1 MKTSILPA
9 TAFVIPVLLIH
20 LVAGDRTIA
29 ADCSAPNFAAAGLFI
44 AGNQPVA
51 VAVGDLNGDGK
62 LDLAVANKFSADFSV
77 LLGQGDGTFVTFTN
91 YSIGAAP
98 SAVAIGDFNG
108 DNKLDV
114 AVADSGSTNVWVLLG
129 NGNGTFQAPSN
140 YAVGDAPQAVGV
152 RDLNGDGKLDLAV
165 VNRASADISV
175 LLGRGNGTFLDATNY
190 PADADPV
197 AIAIGDFNGDNK
209 LDLAVANSALFSDP
223 PSLSILLGNGNGT
236 FKNATNYSAGTSPRS
251 VIAGDFNGDG
261 KLDLAV
267 ASYGTFMTNSTSV
280 LTNSA
285 VVVLLGKGDG
295 TFPNATNYAAGQ
307 GPVSVASGDF
317 NGDGRLDLAVANDRS
332 ANVSVLSGRTDGT
345 FADPVSFSTAAGAR
359 AVAAGGFN
367 ADNRL
372 DLVVVR
378 DGGALVLLNTPSDT
392 TPPQVNCPANI
403 TVNAPPGACTSN
415 VTFNVT
421 ATDNCAV
428 TNLVSVPASGFAFP
442 VGVTT
447 VTSTARDSNGNSN
460 QCTFTVTVNDTQPP
474 TITCPGDIT
483 VNTAPGVCT
492 SNVTFNVTAT
502 DNCAVTNL
510 LSMPPSGFAFPV
522 GTTTVTNTAW
532 DGSGNSR
539 QCTFTVTVRDT
550 QPPVIDCPGNM
561 TVDAAPGVCTSNV
574 TFHVTATDNCAV
586 TNLVSVPASGSAFPL
601 GTTTVTSTA
610 QDSSGNSRQCTF
622 TVTVNRTP
630 MSITDQPADV
640 TACNGGTA
648 TFTAAASGTLPI
660 TVQWQANSGSGFAD
674 IANATNTTLTVPAN
688 PTTVG
693 SYQAVFRNA
702 CGTNTSA
709 SAALTLGSSLSCNI
723 DGPDVLCPN
732 AAMTTFSAP
741 GFDAYQ
747 WSISGDGAIVGA
759 PNHSSVVV
767 SAGPS
772 GALTLTVEVT
782 DSTGCA
788 GSCSKTA
795 MIQDAQP
802 PVIGCPANITVDAA
816 PGACTSNVTFNV
828 TVTDNCAAPEVVSV
842 PASGF
847 AFPVGVT
854 TVTNTAQDS
863 SGNRSQCTFTVTVRD
878 TQPPVTGCP
887 ADITVS
893 TAPGMCTSNVTF
905 NVTATD
911 NCAVTNLVSVP
922 ASGFAFPVGVTTV
935 TNTATDRSG
944 NRSQCTFTVTVND
957 TLPPVIQCPGNI
969 SVSAAPGACT
979 SNVTFHVTATDN
991 CALTNLVSLPASGFA
1006 FPVGVTTV
1014 TNLAEDNRGNRSQCT
1029 FTVTV
1034 NDTQPPVIICPAN
1047 ITVNAAP
1054 GACTSNVTFSV
1065 LATDNCAVTNLVSVP
1080 ASGFDFPVGTTTV
1093 TNTAWDSSGNRS
1105 QCTFTVTVNDTQ
1117 PPVIT
1122 CPDDITVNAPPGACT
1137 SNVTFSVTA
1146 TDNCA
1151 VTNLASVPASGFAFP
1166 VGTTTVTTTAR
1177 DRSGNR
1183 SQCTFTVTVLD
1194 PQPPAIT
1201 CPVSI
1206 MVNAAPGAC
1215 TSNVT
1220 FTVTAT
1226 DNCAVTD
1233 LTSVPASGA
1242 AFPVGT
1248 TTVTTTARDG
1258 SGNSSQC
1265 AFTVTVKDTQPPV
1278 ITCPANITVNTAPG
1292 RCTRE
1297 VTFQVSATD
1306 NCAVTN
1312 LVSLPPSG
1320 FDFPVGTTTVTNSA
1334 RDSSGNSSQCTFT
1347 VTVHDNQSP
1356 AITCPGNITVNASP
1370 GACTSNVTF
1379 SVTATDN
1386 CAVTNLVSLPPSGF
1400 AFPVGTTTVTNTA
1413 WDRNGNSN
1421 FCLFTVTVNDTQPP
1435 LITCPGNITVN
1446 AAPGAC
1452 TSNVTFNV
1460 TATDNCAVA
1469 NVVSGPSSGFA
1480 FPVGTTIVTS
1490 TARDSSGNRSQCT
1503 FTVTVNDTE
1512 APAVSCPGNI
1522 TVSAAPGTCTSNVT
1536 FNVMATDNCAVT
1548 ELMSVPPSSFAFPV
1562 GTTTVTNTVHDS
1574 SGNRSQC
1581 TFTVTVLDN
1590 QPPVLIGLPSATLS
1604 VQCATNVPAAPTVTA
1619 RDNCDANLTVT
1630 FSSNESGDS
1639 CNRVI
1644 RRTWS
1649 ATDPS
1654 GNPVSFTQTIT
1665 VHDDTKPTLTK
1676 GTIASSYQSVA
1687 EAEAAALEAT
1697 GVSDNCSAVTKTVST
1712 VGECSAVITV
1722 TGTDACGNHDSVSYS
1737 TCISAEVRLTIVRSN
1752 NIVIISWPFPSTGF
1766 ALESTTGLSPP
1777 DWRTAPEMATSSNG
1791 RWRVTVNLS
1800 NRERYFRLRRP

>member
-1 MKTSILPA
+1 MAFGSETTSGARAQNYSHDRQRRNSLLMKTSILPA

-108 DNKLDV
+108 DSKLDV

-129 NGNGTFQAPSN
+129 NGNGTFQAPAK

-261 KLDLAV
+261 R
-267 ASYGTFMTNSTSV
+267 F
-280 LTNSA
+280 
-285 VVVLLGKGDG
+285 
-295 TFPNATNYAAGQ
+295 
-307 GPVSVASGDF
+307 
-317 NGDGRLDLAVANDRS
+317 DLAVANDRS
-332 ANVSVLSGRTDGT
+332 ANVSVLSGRSDGT

-460 QCTFTVTVNDTQPP
+460 QCTFSVTVNDTQPP
-474 TITCPGDIT
+474 TITCPGNIT
-483 VNTAPGVCT
+483 VNAAPGVCT

-510 LSMPPSGFAFPV
+510 LSM
-522 GTTTVTNTAW
+522 
-532 DGSGNSR
+532 
-539 QCTFTVTVRDT
+539 
-550 QPPVIDCPGNM
+550 
-561 TVDAAPGVCTSNV
+561 
-574 TFHVTATDNCAV
+574 
-586 TNLVSVPASGSAFPL
+586 PASGSAFPL

-802 PVIGCPANITVDAA
+802 PVIGCPENITVDAA

-878 TQPPVTGCP
+878 TQPPVIGCP

-944 NRSQCTFTVTVND
+944 NSSQCTFTVTVND

-991 CALTNLVSLPASGFA
+991 CALTNLVSMPASGFA

-1047 ITVNAAP
+1047 ITVNAA
-1054 GACTSNVTFSV
+1054 
-1065 LATDNCAVTNLVSVP
+1065 
-1080 ASGFDFPVGTTTV
+1080 
-1093 TNTAWDSSGNRS
+1093 
-1105 QCTFTVTVNDTQ
+1105 
-1117 PPVIT
+1117 
-1122 CPDDITVNAPPGACT
+1122 PGACT

-1320 FDFPVGTTTVTNSA
+1320 FDFPVGTTTVTSSA
-1334 RDSSGNSSQCTFT
+1334 RDSSGNS
-1347 VTVHDNQSP
+1347 
-1356 AITCPGNITVNASP
+1356 
-1370 GACTSNVTF
+1370 
-1379 SVTATDN
+1379 
-1386 CAVTNLVSLPPSGF
+1386 
-1400 AFPVGTTTVTNTA
+1400 
-1413 WDRNGNSN
+1413 
-1421 FCLFTVTVNDTQPP
+1421 
-1435 LITCPGNITVN
+1435 
-1446 AAPGAC
+1446 
-1452 TSNVTFNV
+1452 
-1460 TATDNCAVA
+1460 
-1469 NVVSGPSSGFA
+1469 
-1480 FPVGTTIVTS
+1480 
-1490 TARDSSGNRSQCT
+1490 SQCT

-1562 GTTTVTNTVHDS
+1562 GTTTVTNTAHDS

-1654 GNPVSFTQTIT
+1654 GNPVSFTPTIT